1 MLKYCLTKNSIS
13 GTGTFV
19 NKLLRP
25 DNLVPMAL
33 RFVPFSV
40 RCVRAGLVRDK
51 AVRGISM
58 LRPAWTVTTMKPVPA
73 CWKELGQSKAK
84 EFCKKVDR
92 TVDVLERFVKVWGF
106 KHRLPSSRK
115 QREVRRVFE
124 TCRLTEPWSVVD
136 SEVQRGGLLAILRL
150 ARAEEV
156 LRNNANKLV
165 FMFHV
170 KKMLKLMRERIDER
184 AKQSR
189 LPSYTARLTC
199 GEAEFHSLVRDMLEA
214 HKRERADL
222 TALITWIR
230 EMKIARANYLEQVKV
245 WTELTMK
252 RKAGRTSNRWAV
264 LEEE

>member
-1 MLKYCLTKNSIS
+1 
-13 GTGTFV
+13 
-19 NKLLRP
+19 
-25 DNLVPMAL
+25 MAL

-58 LRPAWTVTTMKPVPA
+58 LRPAWTVSTMKPVPA

-115 QREVRRVFE
+115 RREVRRVFE
-124 TCRLTEPWSVVD
+124 TCRLSEPWSVVD

-165 FMFHV
+165 FKFHV
-170 KKMLKLMRERIDER
+170 NKMLKLMRGRIDAKAAR

-199 GEAEFHSLVRDMLEA
+199 SEQEFHSLVRDMLDA

-222 TALITWIR
+222 TALIGWIR
-230 EMKIARANYLEQVKV
+230 EMKIARANYMEQVQV

-252 RKAGRTSNRWAV
+252 RKSVRTANRWAGFD
-264 LEEE
+264 EE